1 MSLVIKKLTTKITK
15 RKGWVCFGVGFHRER
30 ERERERE
37 IYEERKEKIV
47 EKRSEVERK
56 IIKSE
61 EILEK

>member
-1 MSLVIKKLTTKITK
+1 MSLFWCRVSQ
-15 RKGWVCFGVGFHRER
+15 
-30 ERERERE
+30 RERERE